1 MELFEKV
8 ASIVRKNKEAE
19 MMIRPE
25 DRLKEDLGL
34 DSFDTLMIGCDLEDE
49 FHITIDPEE
58 FKGLEIV
65 QDVIDRLEAKIG
77 KIQTV

>member
-49 FHITIDPEE
+49 FHITIDPEA
-58 FKGLEIV
+58 FKGLAIV
-65 QDVIDRLEAKIG
+65 QEVIDRLEAKIG

>member
-1 MELFEKV
+1 MELIEKV
-8 ASIVRKNKEAE
+8 ASIIKKNKGAE
-19 MMIRPE
+19 MLIRPE

-49 FHITIDPEE
+49 FHITIDPSE

-65 QDVIDRLEAKIG
+65 QDVIDRLEGKIG
-77 KIQTV
+77 KSQPV

>member
-58 FKGLEIV
+58 FKGLAIV